1 MNKNL
6 IADES
11 GWITSSYCTA
21 SSCVEVLITADSVA
35 VRDTKD
41 RGIPALVYTADEWRQ
56 FLSGV
61 KDGEFDLD

>member
-1 MNKNL
+1 VSNNV
-6 IADES
+6 IAGES

-21 SSCVEVLITADSVA
+21 NSCVEVLITADSVA

-41 RGIPALVYTADEWRQ
+41 RGVPALVYTVDEWRQ

-61 KDGEFDLD
+61 KDGEFDLE